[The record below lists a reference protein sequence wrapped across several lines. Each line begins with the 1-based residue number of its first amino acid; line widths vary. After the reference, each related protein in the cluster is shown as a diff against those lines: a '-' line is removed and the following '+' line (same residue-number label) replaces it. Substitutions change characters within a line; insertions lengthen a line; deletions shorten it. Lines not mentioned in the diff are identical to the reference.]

1 MEFYLMENA
10 IAATT
15 KKVYAFKGEKV
26 KSIADHDN
34 CLIVE
39 SERGIRFGIQKTL
52 LSKDFIAKEIIID
65 QPKNKK
71 NGKK

>member
-10 IAATT
+10 IGATSR
-15 KKVYAFKGEKV
+15 KVYALQGEKV

-39 SERGIRFGIQKTL
+39 SERGIRFGIRKTL
-52 LSKDFIAKEIIID
+52 LSKDFVPKEVIID
-65 QPKNKK
+65 QTKNKR

>member
-1 MEFYLMENA
+1 MEYYLKENA
-10 IAATT
+10 ISSTSR
-15 KKVYAFKGEKV
+15 KVYALKGEKV

-39 SERGIRFGIQKTL
+39 SDKGTRFGIQKSL
-52 LSKDFIAKEIIID
+52 LSEDFVPKDVIIEKTKT
-65 QPKNKK
+65 QK